1 MRTTDLEC
9 SIIKEARERNP
20 SIPPLANVAGFRFED
35 IQSPSPID
43 VDEQDDASDDEDD
56 ASRRQVTKRER
67 PSPSLDEELP
77 RPKRRRERSF

>member
-1 MRTTDLEC
+1 MRSADLEC
-9 SIIKEARERNP
+9 SIIKQARKRNP

-35 IQSPSPID
+35 IHSPSPID

-56 ASRRQVTKRER
+56 ASRRKVTKRER

-77 RPKRRRERSF
+77 RPKRRREHSF